1 MTKKNV
7 KQQKVILVQK
17 RPAKAATMV
26 ADEYD
31 YERHDL
37 PEKSVSFSSEDEVL
51 EIEARSVPKQFNIKK
66 NTNISDIKT
75 RLGMLDK
82 SEFTHF
88 FWGIFTI
95 FLLYRRTWIE

>member
-31 YERHDL
+31 DGRHDL

-51 EIEARSVPKQFNIKK
+51 EIEARKVPKQLNIKK
-66 NTNISDIKT
+66 TTNVSGIKT
-75 RLGMLDK
+75 RLGTFDNN
-82 SEFTHF
+82 
-88 FWGIFTI
+88 
-95 FLLYRRTWIE
+95 

>member
-1 MTKKNV
+1 MTKKIV
-7 KQQKVILVQK
+7 KPQKVILVQK

-51 EIEARSVPKQFNIKK
+51 EIEARPVPKQFNNKK
-66 NTNISDIKT
+66 VAAVSSIKT
-75 RLGMLDK
+75 RLGMFLE
-82 SEFTHF
+82 SEFLGF
-88 FWGIFTI
+88 FFT
-95 FLLYRRTWIE
+95 ESVC

>member
-1 MTKKNV
+1 M
-7 KQQKVILVQK
+7 VQK

-51 EIEARSVPKQFNIKK
+51 EIEARPAPKQLNNNKK
-66 NTNISDIKT
+66 IATVSSIKT
-75 RLGMLDK
+75 RLGMFIETE
-82 SEFTHF
+82 SFGF
-88 FWGIFTI
+88 FD
-95 FLLYRRTWIE
+95 